1 MIVVQSFQTFVL
13 MVVATVHLINAD
25 VELSRSSRSSS
36 TKWEPLKPSEVGK
49 MYNNPF
55 MSDVKFTFGNEKSS
69 GNAEVFHAHKYVL
82 SISSPVFY
90 KMFYGNTDT
99 VTRTI
104 HLSDHKRETLT
115 GFFGFIYKDICPT
128 DFERDFE
135 VLRLLVKYEI
145 ARFYTVCWNSLQSN
159 TKPEKAYKFLE
170 KFLELKSE
178 GLVEM
183 CSRVIDVLPNEYF
196 ASNFFLNIE
205 KDTLSILLNRDTLHY
220 NETDIFKAVLKW
232 VDHQCSNQNLKP
244 TRENRR
250 MVLGNAIYSIRFLLM
265 TQTEFTSHVLPTD
278 ILNNDETVAIIKAM
292 NGEQVPGLVWD
303 SVKLR
308 SKRFRENNRLTTPS
322 AKNSSFTYCIGFIY
336 NNCFT
341 WIYHI
346 FFIIGVACCCIIGYD
361 KWTVLRM
368 RRRRNLEHKSLSNKR
383 GKYYD

>member
-1 MIVVQSFQTFVL
+1 MIVLRFQTFVFI
-13 MVVATVHLINAD
+13 VVATVRFAF
-25 VELSRSSRSSS
+25 SKSSRPSS

-55 MSDVKFTFGNEKSS
+55 MSDVKFTFGNGKPS
-69 GNAEVFHAHKYVL
+69 GNAEAFYAHKYVL

-104 HLSDHKRETLT
+104 HLPDHKRETLT

-135 VLRLLVKYEI
+135 VLRLMVKYEI
-145 ARFYTVCWNSLQSN
+145 ARFYTACWNSLQSN
-159 TKPEKAYKFLE
+159 TEPEKAYKFLE
-170 KFLELKSE
+170 KFLELKAD

-183 CSRVIDVLPNEYF
+183 CLRVIDVLPDEYF

-205 KDTLSILLNRDTLHY
+205 KDTLGILLNRDTLHY

-278 ILNNDETVAIIKAM
+278 ILNNDETVAVIKAM

-308 SKRFRENNRLTTPS
+308 TKRFPKIELLNHRNNVHQFYEWNTYFVKESHYFWVGFFLSIPIVCFCGPCKWF
-322 AKNSSFTYCIGFIY
+322 KN
-336 NNCFT
+336 
-341 WIYHI
+341 
-346 FFIIGVACCCIIGYD
+346 
-361 KWTVLRM
+361 
-368 RRRRNLEHKSLSNKR
+368 
-383 GKYYD
+383 